1 MCPRLNSDKSKI
13 SGMIP
18 WGCPDRLF
26 KDRCIK
32 HEIFLLI
39 ARKLLSVKKDGENLQ
54 KKVNSQ
60 QNRQNLHITNF
71 TENNT

>member
-1 MCPRLNSDKSKI
+1 
-13 SGMIP
+13 MIP
-18 WGCPDRLF
+18 WECPDHLF
-26 KDRCIK
+26 EDQCVK

-54 KKVNSQ
+54 KKANPQ